1 MRGAFGLIGLVLAL
15 LIVAVVAKKQMQAVT
30 TGQPVS
36 GGAVSSSGASGL
48 DATKPATMPAQV
60 QQELDRAAQEAAKR
74 LEQAEGANKP

>member
-30 TGQPVS
+30 GQPVS
-36 GGAVSSSGASGL
+36 SGALSSSGASGL

-60 QQELDRAAQEAAKR
+60 QQELDRAAQDAAKR

>member
-15 LIVAVVAKKQMQAVT
+15 LIVAVVAKKQMQAMTV
-30 TGQPVS
+30 QPAS
-36 GGAVSSSGASGL
+36 SAAVSSQAPSGL
-48 DATKPATMPAQV
+48 DTTRPTAMPQQV

>member
-15 LIVAVVAKKQMQAVT
+15 LIVALVAKKQMQAV

>member
-30 TGQPVS
+30 SQPVS

>member
-15 LIVAVVAKKQMQAVT
+15 LIVALVAKKQMQAVT
-30 TGQPVS
+30 VS
-36 GGAVSSSGASGL
+36 PASSGAMSSGPASGL
-48 DATKPATMPAQV
+48 DATRPAALPQQV

>member
-30 TGQPVS
+30 GQPVS
-36 GGAVSSSGASGL
+36 SGAVSSGGASGL